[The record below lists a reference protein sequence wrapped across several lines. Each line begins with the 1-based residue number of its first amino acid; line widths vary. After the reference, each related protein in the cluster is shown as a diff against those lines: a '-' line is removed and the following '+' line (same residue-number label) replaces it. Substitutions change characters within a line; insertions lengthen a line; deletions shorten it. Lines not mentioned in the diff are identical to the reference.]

1 MSIVAPSPDKTAI
14 DAERS
19 GSFGQVLKGIDIPPC
34 PTVLAALKAEMQAE
48 SPNPMRIGRLIS
60 QDVALSAGLLKI
72 ANSGLFAPARQV
84 ATMADALALLGIGQ
98 AFQWVIKELLRQAV
112 ATDNG
117 RRFERFWDSAAYT
130 AAICAQLAGSIGG
143 TTRQA
148 AWDFG
153 LFRDCGIPILSAR
166 FPDYGETLR
175 QANAEQRH
183 AFTRVEELRH
193 GTNHAVVGCLMART
207 WGLAESV
214 SEAIL
219 CHHDYQVLGSDSG
232 VGPETRTLVA
242 MHVLAEQVVALHLGR
257 AEHHEWRKGRDAA
270 ASFLG
275 LSLAGLADIID
286 DVRDQIDRRRLSAG
300 S

>member
-1 MSIVAPSPDKTAI
+1 MSIVAAASAKPVEESD
-14 DAERS
+14 RS
-19 GSFGQVLKGIDIPPC
+19 VGFGQVLKGIDIPPC
-34 PTVLAALKAEMQAE
+34 PTVLAALKAEMQVD

-84 ATMADALALLGIGQ
+84 TTMADALALLGIGQ

-112 ATDNG
+112 ATGNE

-130 AAICAQLAGSIGG
+130 AAICAQLAGSVAG

-175 QANAEQRH
+175 QANAEARH

-207 WGLAESV
+207 WGLAEAV

-219 CHHDYQVLGSDSG
+219 SHHDYQVLEGESG
-232 VGPETRTLVA
+232 VGAEAQTLVA
-242 MHVLAEQVVALHLGR
+242 MHVLAEQVVALHQGR
-257 AEHHEWRKGRDAA
+257 DEHHEWRKGRAA
-270 ASFLG
+270 AAGFLG
-275 LSLAGLADIID
+275 LSLAGVADLID
-286 DVRDQIDRRRLSAG
+286 EVRGQIDRRRVAAA
-300 S
+300 